1 MLLNAVFAT
10 NKRRMKT
17 GFVFDLDGTL
27 VDSVPGI
34 ACGLNLALKKAGF
47 PQHSV
52 EAVCGMVGKGAVEL
66 CKAALR
72 GYFNGEPTEEA
83 LNAVHG
89 GFLEEYRHTWQ
100 SGTVPFVGISELLAE
115 LAEAGHPLAVLSNK
129 PHEVTVPLVKQV
141 FPNTPFSVV
150 MGFSDKF
157 PRKPA
162 PDALLHIADVWGVKP
177 AQVCMVG
184 DSAHDGN
191 TALNA
196 GTGLL
201 LVGWGY
207 SSRVALEAF
216 QVPVC
221 DSMRQLKEALNAMA

>member
-1 MLLNAVFAT
+1 
-10 NKRRMKT
+10 MKT

-52 EAVCGMVGKGAVEL
+52 EAVGTMVGKGAMEL

-72 GYFNGEPTEEA
+72 GHFNGEPPEDA
-83 LNAVHG
+83 LNAVHR

-100 SGTVPFVGISELLAE
+100 AGTLAFTGIAELLAE
-115 LAEAGHPLAVLSNK
+115 LDDAGHPLAVLSNK

-150 MGFSDKF
+150 MGFSDRF

-162 PDALLHIADVWGVKP
+162 PDALLHIAAAWGLKP
-177 AQVCMVG
+177 AQLCMVG

-196 GTGLL
+196 GTGLV

-207 SSRVALEAF
+207 SARAALDAF
-216 QVPVC
+216 HVPVC
-221 DSMRQLKEALNAMA
+221 DSMRQLKDALSAMA